1 MISSSLIAENTEIVI
16 LAAGDSFRMGTD
28 SPKALI
34 PLKGKSFISQILET
48 VSPLSVEPVIVVGHK
63 ADEVKAHVSRNVR
76 YALQGERLGTGHA
89 LMCAKPYL
97 NLDKENVV
105 ILYADMPLIKRQ
117 TIERLIK
124 EREGERA
131 VMSMATVKLS
141 DFNDWRSVFQN
152 YGRIIRDKSG
162 EVRQIKEAKDASPK
176 EKEVK
181 EVNPAFFCFESN
193 WLWSHITL
201 LQNQNMKREYYLTD
215 MVGIACS
222 QRAKIASFD
231 ISPEEAL
238 GANTPGDLKV
248 LEGFV

>member
-1 MISSSLIAENTEIVI
+1 MLSSNSIAENTEIVI
-16 LAAGDSFRMGTD
+16 LAAGDSSRMGTD
-28 SPKALI
+28 LPKALTQ
-34 PLKGKSFISQILET
+34 LKGKSFISRILET
-48 VSPLSVEPVIVVGHK
+48 TSPLSVDPVIVVGHK
-63 ADEVKAHVSRNVR
+63 AEEVKTHVSENVR

-97 NLDKENVV
+97 NHDKENVV
-105 ILYADMPLIKRQ
+105 ILYADMPLIKRK

-124 EREGERA
+124 EREEQDA
-131 VMSMATVKLS
+131 IMSMATVKLP
-141 DFNDWRSVFQN
+141 DFDDWRRVFAN
-152 YGRIIRDKSG
+152 YGRIMRDKSG
-162 EVRQIKEAKDASPK
+162 EIRQIKEAKDASPK
-176 EKEVK
+176 DKETK

-215 MVGIACS
+215 LVGIACS

-238 GANTPGDLKV
+238 GANAPEDLSV
-248 LEGFV
+248 LERFA